1 MRVMLVL
8 DVALPGDT
16 VLFIDSVARVA
27 GFRFSLANEVGTN
40 GCGVTVS
47 QLTLSTSSAAP
58 VRPREKVFMNTQR
71 RKGSFPLRY
80 GNR

>member
-1 MRVMLVL
+1 MLVL
-8 DVALPGDT
+8 DVARPGET

-47 QLTLSTSSAAP
+47 QLTLSASSAAP
-58 VRPREKVFMNTQR
+58 VRPRGEGVHEHPTAE
-71 RKGSFPLRY
+71 GSFPLRY